1 MIDQIQ
7 SSESIPPT
15 YLEPSSSLQE
25 NSRRFRELTALVP
38 RCRRPEEVW
47 GLVAEL
53 RRLNAELP
61 KLFKE

>member
-1 MIDQIQ
+1 M
-7 SSESIPPT
+7 IPPN
-15 YLEPSSSLQE
+15 YLEPSGSLQE

-38 RCRRPEEVW
+38 RCRRPEEIW

-61 KLFKE
+61 KLFKEVV